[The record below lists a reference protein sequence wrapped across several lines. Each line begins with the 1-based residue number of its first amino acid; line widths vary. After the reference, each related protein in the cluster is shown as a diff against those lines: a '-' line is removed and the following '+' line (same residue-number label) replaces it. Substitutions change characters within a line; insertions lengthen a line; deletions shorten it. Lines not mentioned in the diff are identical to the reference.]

1 MGKAGPFMV
10 EEIKK
15 EIEAIKTT
23 RKYKNE
29 AHRKIRLKH
38 YLKNIFA

>member
-1 MGKAGPFMV
+1 MV

-15 EIEAIKTT
+15 EIKATKK

-29 AHRKIRLKH
+29 ADKKIRLKH